1 MNDMSPVR
9 PASVSAVLFSGERRD
24 FGRLVRRGALLE
36 LATLGFYRFW
46 LATDMR
52 RHLWSH
58 ISIDGDGAEYTGT
71 GRELLVGFLFALAI
85 LLPIY
90 ILYFFVGIEA
100 ERAKAFASIPLFVFF
115 YLFGQFA
122 IFRARR
128 YRVTRTV
135 FRGIRFWMTGSGLA
149 YAGRASLWGLL
160 VIVSLGFALP
170 WREASLERYKMRH
183 TLYGDLQGSFEGTGL
198 DLFKRGWWLWLL
210 TPVALV
216 VFPALPFLYAAFKAV
231 EWRWWLSGLR
241 FGGVSVEARL
251 SRTALVGLYW
261 KVIGWYFLV
270 MVALVA
276 YVVAATFAVG
286 QVSGTD
292 MDELFAP
299 GGGHLGLLASW
310 TVGYLLAVVVLNIV
324 VRVYLIRD
332 LWALLCVSV
341 TVRGIEAAGAVS
353 AKGLPSSA
361 LGEGLADG
369 LDVAGF

>member
-216 VFPALPFLYAAFKAV
+216 VFPALPFLYAAFRAV

>member
-160 VIVSLGFALP
+160 VIASLGFALP

-286 QVSGTD
+286 QASGTD

>member
-216 VFPALPFLYAAFKAV
+216 VFPALPFLYAAFRAV

-292 MDELFAP
+292 IDELFAP